1 VDVSEPPFFIV
12 GSARSGTTL
21 LRLIL
26 NAHPEVAVPPESR
39 FVTELWRGADEVPVE
54 PLLAAIA
61 EHNRFEAWD
70 VPIEAVRE
78 ELRGRST
85 ASYADVITAP
95 YRAYARLNGKTW
107 WGDKTPRYVEHIPFL
122 SSLLVNARFIHL
134 IRDGRNVALSY
145 ADVPFGPKTVAGAAR
160 LWAARVSAGMRGGRP
175 LGERYLEVHYENL
188 VEDAEGETKSIC
200 SFLGLEFDPGMLDY
214 TERARA
220 AVLPRASMYN
230 PHVTEGPMSKTRS
243 WEQDMPE
250 RHIQIFEAVAGDLL
264 SELGYPRRHPHPPAS
279 ARWRASLGRL
289 GLPVDRLRSSKGT
302 EIAVTARDT
311 PL

>member
-39 FVTELWRGADEVPVE
+39 FITELWRGSKEVLVE
-54 PLLAAIA
+54 PLLASIA
-61 EHNRFEAWD
+61 AHNRFAAWD

-78 ELRGRST
+78 ELGGRST

-95 YRAYARLNGKTW
+95 YRAFARLNGKSR

-122 SSLLVNARFIHL
+122 NALLTDARFIHL

-160 LWAARVSAGMRGGRP
+160 LWAARVSAGIRGGRP
-175 LGERYLEVHYENL
+175 LGERYLEVRYEDL
-188 VEDAEGETKSIC
+188 VEHAEGETKSIC
-200 SFLGLEFDPGMLDY
+200 SFLGLDFDPGMLDY

-220 AVLPRASMYN
+220 AVLPRASRYN
-230 PHVTEGPMSKTRS
+230 PHVTEGPTSRTRS
-243 WEQDMPE
+243 WEQDMPDG
-250 RHIQIFEAVAGDLL
+250 HVQIFEAVAGDLL
-264 SELGYPRRHPHPPAS
+264 SELGYPRRHPHPTAL
-279 ARWRASLGRL
+279 ARLRASLARL
-289 GLPVDRLRSSKGT
+289 GLPVDRLKSSKRT
-302 EIAVTARDT
+302 ETAAT
-311 PL
+311 AKPS